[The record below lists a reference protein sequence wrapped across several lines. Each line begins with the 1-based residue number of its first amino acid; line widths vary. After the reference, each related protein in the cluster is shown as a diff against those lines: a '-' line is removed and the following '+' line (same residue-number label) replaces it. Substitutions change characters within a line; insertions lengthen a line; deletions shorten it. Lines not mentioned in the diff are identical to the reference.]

1 MASTIKDIEETLE
14 IVKTLISANLSS
26 YLGTI
31 NTEKGDN
38 YTCDA
43 PRSTNY
49 IISEIDAIPEF
60 PFIQFVPDTSDTEI
74 AGLAGGFRDEVNHN
88 IIIKVHNVSKYGG
101 PAGTTDAA
109 YKSYRFTRA
118 IREIILDN
126 RTISDQ
132 VIGIQINNVNYAP
145 MMTDGT
151 NFKTEVWINCT
162 VKHHCTFS

>member
-1 MASTIKDIEETLE
+1 MPSTIKDIEETLT
-14 IVKTLISANLSS
+14 IVKNMVSTNLSS

-31 NTEKGDN
+31 NTEKGDA
-38 YTCDA
+38 YTCTA
-43 PRSTNY
+43 PTADNY

-60 PFIQFVPDTSDTEI
+60 PFIQFVPDTSDTEV
-74 AGLAGGFRDEVNHN
+74 AGLAGGVRDEVNHN
-88 IIIKVHNVSKYGG
+88 IIIKVHNVSKFGG
-101 PAGTTDAA
+101 PSGTTDVA
-109 YKSYRFTRA
+109 YKAYRFTRA

-132 VIGIQINNVNYAP
+132 VIGIWIQSVNYNP